1 MFCLPHCEFLI
12 LHCVLSAK
20 WRITYFIF
28 TKNEILVSIYIFK
41 DDTKKTNVITLLAG
55 PVLLLIS
62 ILARLFDIKW
72 LSRAVCASQSLYGT

>member
-12 LHCVLSAK
+12 LHFVLSAK
-20 WRITYFIF
+20 WQITYFIF